1 LSELICLKLICIDTA
16 KTVTVTVTLTAAMVC
31 TLIPTAKLNG
41 VDPQAWLADILG
53 RITEHKTRK
62 LDELIAWPYVED

>member
-1 LSELICLKLICIDTA
+1 VPELICLKLICIYTA
-16 KTVTVTVTLTAAMVC
+16 KTVTVTLTAAMVC

-41 VDPQAWLADILG
+41 VDPQAWLADIPG

>member
-16 KTVTVTVTLTAAMVC
+16 KTVTLTAAMVC

-41 VDPQAWLADILG
+41 VDPQAWLADIPG

>member
-1 LSELICLKLICIDTA
+1 LPELICLKLICIDTA
-16 KTVTVTVTLTAAMVC
+16 KTVTVTLTAAMVC